1 MMSADKKL
9 SDNMNVDIG
18 EIPGISGVPS
28 DIKPETIEFLKGLI
42 ESFNKSAAGL
52 KEAYLTLQN
61 RFDKLNL
68 KLEETNIELKHSL
81 DEQERLSNY
90 LTNILES
97 LSSGVIV
104 VDTQGVITHFNSG
117 AEVIT
122 GISIDDA
129 INKPYRKVMGTDTPE
144 ELTPL
149 WVLANNESRLQMEKT
164 VVSKSGD
171 NIPVGFS
178 ISPLLSVSGK
188 LLGAVEI
195 FMDMSK
201 IKALEDELSRMDK
214 LAALGQMSATMA
226 HKIRNPLGGIV
237 GYAGLLDSSFS
248 RDDKFKRHVSKI
260 IEGVEKIEH
269 IITSVLAYNSRLNI
283 SPREVDLSEMINDL
297 IILVKHDLSENNIS
311 SIGFTVSQPDEPVK
325 VEADTDQLKSA
336 LLNILWNGI
345 EAIESEGN
353 IDIRIIPGSS
363 QMKFSC
369 SLTSGLLRKMR
380 NSSKLLKYQRPC
392 NMITVTDS
400 GTGMDEDIIKN
411 LFVPFFTTK
420 EKGIGLGLASAQKI
434 IDAHHGETW
443 IESILNIGTAVGII
457 LPLRSTV

>member
-28 DIKPETIEFLKGLI
+28 DKKPETIEFLKGLI

-61 RFDKLNL
+61 KFDKLNL

-97 LSSGVIV
+97 LSSGVLV
-104 VDTQGVITHFNSG
+104 VDTRGVITHFNRG

-122 GISIDDA
+122 GINIDDA

-149 WVLANNESRLQMEKT
+149 WVLTNNESRLQMEKT
-164 VVSKSGD
+164 VLSKRGD

-178 ISPLLSVSGK
+178 ISPLLNSSGD

-201 IKALEDELSRMDK
+201 IKVLEDELSRMDK

-237 GYAGLLDSSFS
+237 GYAGLLGNSFDK
-248 RDDKFKRHVSKI
+248 DDKFKRHVCKI

-269 IITSVLAYNSRLNI
+269 IITSVLAYNSLLNI
-283 SPREVDLSEMINDL
+283 SPREVDLSEMVNDL
-297 IILVKHDLSENNIS
+297 IFLVKHDLSENNIS
-311 SIGFTVSQPDEPVK
+311 GIGFTISQPDEPVK

-369 SLTSGLLRKMR
+369 PLTSELLRKMR
-380 NSSKLLKYQRPC
+380 NSSKLLKSQRPC

>member
-9 SDNMNVDIG
+9 SDNINIDIG

-42 ESFNKSAAGL
+42 ESFNKSAVGL

-61 RFDKLNL
+61 KFDKLNL

-97 LSSGVIV
+97 LSSGVLV
-104 VDTQGVITHFNSG
+104 VDTRGVITHFNRG

-122 GISIDDA
+122 GINIDDA

-178 ISPLLSVSGK
+178 ISPFLSASGE

-237 GYAGLLDSSFS
+237 GYAGLLDGSFS
-248 RDDKFKRHVSKI
+248 KDDKFKRHVSKI

-297 IILVKHDLSENNIS
+297 FIMVKHDLSENNVS

-353 IDIRIIPGSS
+353 IDIRIIPGNS

-369 SLTSGLLRKMR
+369 PLTSELLRKMR
-380 NSSKLLKYQRPC
+380 NSSKLLKSQRPC

>member
-1 MMSADKKL
+1 MSADKKV
-9 SDNMNVDIG
+9 SDNINIDIG
-18 EIPGISGVPS
+18 EIPGISGVPA
-28 DIKPETIEFLKGLI
+28 DIRPETIEFLKGLI

-52 KEAYLTLQN
+52 KEAYLTLQDK
-61 RFDKLNL
+61 FDKLNL
-68 KLEETNIELKHSL
+68 QLEETNIELKHSL

-90 LTNILES
+90 LTDILES

-104 VDTQGVITHFNSG
+104 VDTRGVITHFNRG

-122 GISIDDA
+122 GINGDDA
-129 INKPYRKVMGTDTPE
+129 INKPYRDIMGTDTPE

-149 WVLANNESRLQMEKT
+149 WTLANNESRLQMEKT
-164 VVSKSGD
+164 VVSKRGN

-178 ISPLLSVSGK
+178 ISPLLNSSGK
-188 LLGAVEI
+188 LLGAVEV

-237 GYAGLLDSSFS
+237 GYAGLLDRSFS
-248 RDDKFKRHVSKI
+248 KNDKFKRHVHKI

-269 IITSVLAYNSRLNI
+269 IITSVLAYNSRINI
-283 SPREVDLSEMINDL
+283 SPREIDLSEMINDL
-297 IILVKHDLSENNIS
+297 IIVVKHDLNESDIS
-311 SIGFTVSQPDEPVK
+311 RVGFTVSQPDEPVK
-325 VEADTDQLKSA
+325 AEVDADQLNSA

-345 EAIESEGN
+345 EAIEGEGT

-369 SLTSGLLRKMR
+369 PLTSELLRKMR
-380 NSSKLLKYQRPC
+380 NASKLLKSQRPC

-400 GTGMDEDIIKN
+400 GTGIDEDIIKN

-434 IDAHHGETW
+434 IDAHHGEIW
-443 IESILNIGTAVGII
+443 IESTLNIGTAVGII
-457 LPLRSTV
+457 LPLRSTVQ